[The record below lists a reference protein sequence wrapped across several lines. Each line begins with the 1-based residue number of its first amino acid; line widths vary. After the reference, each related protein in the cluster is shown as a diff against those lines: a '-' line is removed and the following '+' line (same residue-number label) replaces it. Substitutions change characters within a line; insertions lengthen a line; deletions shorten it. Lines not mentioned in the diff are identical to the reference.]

1 MKPFGVTR
9 NNCSIHSQLCERV
22 FTNILPPTMNSQ
34 SNNHHAWAQQAP
46 PADPESAEMPSGKDH
61 SDNPTVNILPTK
73 AFQVDPST
81 TVWKPFPKAPVRW
94 AAQPVLEW
102 VESLAAATEQGEA
115 QNHGCKV
122 APLSIAGIDLSDE
135 SPPRKLPATWKTDN
149 VYHPCPDSGSKR
161 VHATT
166 EQAWSSTAVLAPT
179 SWDLAYVQQGDPVGG
194 NRFCCDVSPLA
205 VRFESLMATPMKTM
219 DPTIPFNPQVYY
231 GIQGLLEFKFGRI
244 LDQCPYDSDNGTSFN
259 FGESRKLLNTLY
271 NETIQKMHELVEKSA
286 PTASPNQ
293 KYTST
298 LSVVDYT
305 KAQGFPMKKPAASAS
320 ASSTVVVPKKDFSKY
335 MTSWLRD
342 NWTNPYPDEDGLV
355 DMARECGTTSTIVSN
370 WLINART
377 RKWRPAIIKATGLS
391 RPSEI
396 LLEDSIRIF
405 DGRPLRPLVGGHNG
419 AGDEDDGD
427 GHDDC
432 RGGDDDDYYRPA
444 KRVKRTNC
452 DY

>member
-1 MKPFGVTR
+1 
-9 NNCSIHSQLCERV
+9 
-22 FTNILPPTMNSQ
+22 MNSQ

-46 PADPESAEMPSGKDH
+46 PADPKSAEMPGGKDQ
-61 SDNPTVNILPTK
+61 SDNPTVNVLPTK

-94 AAQPVLEW
+94 AAHPVLEW

-122 APLSIAGIDLSDE
+122 APISIAGIHLSDE
-135 SPPRKLPATWKTDN
+135 SSPPPPASKKLPVTWKTDN
-149 VYHPCPDSGSKR
+149 VYQPCPDSSSKR
-161 VHATT
+161 VYATT
-166 EQAWSSTAVLAPT
+166 DQAWSSSAVVAPT
-179 SWDLAYVQQGDPVGG
+179 SWDLAYVQQRDPVGG
-194 NRFCCDVSPLA
+194 DRFCCDVSPLA
-205 VRFESLMATPMKTM
+205 VRFESLMATTMKTM
-219 DPTIPFNPQVYY
+219 DPTTLSNPQVYY
-231 GIQGLLEFKFGRI
+231 GIQRLLEFKFGRI
-244 LDQCPYDSDNGTSFN
+244 LDQCRPYDSDNGTSFN

-271 NETIQKMHELVEKSA
+271 NETIQKMHALVEKAA
-286 PTASPNQ
+286 PTASPDQ
-293 KYTST
+293 KDTST
-298 LSVVDYT
+298 LSVVDCT
-305 KAQGFPMKKPAASAS
+305 KAQGFSTKKPAASGSS
-320 ASSTVVVPKKDFSKY
+320 AVVVPKKDFSKY

-355 DMARECGTTSTIVSN
+355 DMARECGTTSTVVSN

-396 LLEDSIRIF
+396 LLEDSVRIF

-419 AGDEDDGD
+419 AGDDEGEDDGD
-427 GHDDC
+427 GHVYDDYH
-432 RGGDDDDYYRPA
+432 GGDEDDYYRPA

-452 DY
+452 DH